1 MGTDVRPEISKASEY
16 YLSKHRYYEL
26 KHFCLQYKE
35 WRNLRDDIGMPVSKT
50 GGKAAPKGMYGDK
63 TCSVAFERLLYR
75 ARIDLIERAA
85 EAADPVLAPYILEA
99 VTEGLSYPQ
108 LKARLD
114 VPCGKDMW
122 YDRYRRFFSILDVLK
137 TRSERKAI

>member
-1 MGTDVRPEISKASEY
+1 MSTGIRPE
-16 YLSKHRYYEL
+16 LSNSNQYHLDKHRYYEL
-26 KHFCLQYKE
+26 KHFCLQYAE
-35 WRNLRDDIGMPVSKT
+35 WKKLSD
-50 GGKAAPKGMYGDK
+50 KATNVVRGAGEARSAEGVHSDP
-63 TCSVAFERLLYR
+63 TSTLAVERMLYQS
-75 ARIDLIERAA
+75 RIDFVETAA
-85 EAADPVLAPYILEA
+85 SLSDPVLAPYILKS

-122 YDRYRRFFSILDVLK
+122 YDRYRRFFSILDILK